1 MTRGTSTEL
10 GEFDQQEQ
18 ASKARL
24 RTAALTTP
32 RRPRSPLHVLRPRNY
47 VRAMAGGFDLWL
59 SDRGSRRHWMRCGAL
74 LALTKALLRMP
85 VSRAEALGC
94 LLDEVFDDA
103 VPRLPGTRKQ
113 QEDRR
118 AMGAFIDASLA
129 KAKQK
134 RAAFRS
140 LAFVLSDGAPYPLDV
155 ALVNKPIVED
165 EDWIDA
171 ITWRD
176 SPDLQLE
183 WPSAIAP
190 AIQTAA
196 PAARE
201 DADYILPLA
210 YTALVVRDVM
220 QKRRRLHSVESV
232 LVSYSGGDCLLVPSD
247 DAFL

>member
-1 MTRGTSTEL
+1 M
-10 GEFDQQEQ
+10 GEFDREEE
-18 ASKARL
+18 AANGP
-24 RTAALTTP
+24 TAGS
-32 RRPRSPLHVLRPRNY
+32 SPHGPEATEIALHVLRPRNY
-47 VRAMAGGFDLWL
+47 VRAMVGGFDLWL
-59 SDRGSRRHWMRCGAL
+59 SDRSSRRRWMRCGAL
-74 LALTKALLRMP
+74 LALTKELLGMP

-103 VPRLPGTRKQ
+103 VPRLPGARKQ

-129 KAKQK
+129 KAKRK

-140 LAFVLSDGAPYPLDV
+140 LAFVLSDGAPYPLDL

-247 DAFL
+247 DALL